1 MMVIT
6 MCVCYLFYNSVRS
19 TVSCLYLMFVLTH
32 LTFVSCSLRTFEFVY
47 DSQLIGASR
56 GETIHPERF
65 WPVQANA
72 GTVFRFYFSDCQIA
86 FKSKQA
92 VPGSSSWG
100 GGGGGEIEGR
110 SSVHLDLASWIDL
123 VIAAPL
129 LCLCLSLQKITC
141 FVPQCLSVFFVSCHL
156 SKMEQGGLSKS
167 PPGWLTTYVKCLEK

>member
-1 MMVIT
+1 MIMMVIT

-32 LTFVSCSLRTFEFVY
+32 LTFVCCSLRTFEFVY

-100 GGGGGEIEGR
+100 GGGGGDRGAVISPPWPGFLDRPRDCCSAFVLVFISSENNMFRSAVPFCVFCIV
-110 SSVHLDLASWIDL
+110 SSVENGTRWA
-123 VIAAPL
+123 
-129 LCLCLSLQKITC
+129 Q
-141 FVPQCLSVFFVSCHL
+141 
-156 SKMEQGGLSKS
+156 
-167 PPGWLTTYVKCLEK
+167 